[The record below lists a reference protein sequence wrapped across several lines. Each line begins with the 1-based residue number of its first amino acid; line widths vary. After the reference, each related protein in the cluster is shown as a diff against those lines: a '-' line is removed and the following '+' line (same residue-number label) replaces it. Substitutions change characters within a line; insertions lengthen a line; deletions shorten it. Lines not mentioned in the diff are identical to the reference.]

1 MGRSAPS
8 TSRPRQVHLA
18 ALAGAFARLSN
29 LRPPHAPTLQ
39 VRSNDVH
46 AVRTFYGVEA
56 ARATIVTEI
65 RSVFGVYG
73 AAAVIKVAARVP
85 GLGTTPRGGSAGG
98 SWPLSVPS
106 PPSAPIETVS
116 FPGQESRSTS
126 VTSGSSQTT

>member
-8 TSRPRQVHLA
+8 ASRPRQAHLA
-18 ALAGAFARLSN
+18 ALAGAFGRLSN

-73 AAAVIKVAARVP
+73 AAAVIKA

-126 VTSGSSQTT
+126 VTWGSSQTT